1 MTIMYSGALIAVKVG
16 DGWQR
21 EYMAVITELLT
32 AGTGM
37 SYALSVKTAQTI
49 SLGFPIAIV
58 HSGSRRLLLV
68 YTRVVRARLSVTSA
82 KSSR

>member
-1 MTIMYSGALIAVKVG
+1 MP
-16 DGWQR
+16 
-21 EYMAVITELLT
+21 VITGLLT
-32 AGTGM
+32 AEIRL
-37 SYALSVKTAQTI
+37 SYRLSVKTAPTI